1 LMLFSLL
8 AAVMFVTRKVDWY
21 GGRVGLIQG
30 KAGLGQTPP
39 PLA

>member
-1 LMLFSLL
+1 MLFCLL

-21 GGRVGLIQG
+21 RSSVDLIQG
-30 KAGLGQTPP
+30 KAGSAQTPQ